1 MRYEAGHKQKTR
13 EKLISLA
20 AEALRADGPERL
32 GVAAI
37 MAEAGLTHGGFYA
50 HFASKDDL
58 IAETIGALAVI
69 ARKRFDRETEGR
81 SPAEGLAAYID
92 FYVSP
97 QHRDARAKGCPLP
110 SLAGDMARMEPL
122 SRGRFG
128 AAIEGLTQLIGKLL
142 KQNGHPD
149 PRGAARSIVAEA
161 VGAVALSRAVE
172 DEAQSNAILKSAR
185 KSLRQRAGLD
195 A

>member
-1 MRYEAGHKQKTR
+1 MRYDAEHKQKTR
-13 EKLISLA
+13 EKVLSLA
-20 AEALRADGPERL
+20 GEALRTDGPEKL

-37 MAEAGLTHGGFYA
+37 MAKAGLTHGGFYA
-50 HFASKDDL
+50 HFASKDEL
-58 IAETIGALAVI
+58 IAETIGQFAAI

-81 SPAEGLAAYID
+81 SPAEGLGAYID
-92 FYVSP
+92 FYVSAK
-97 QHRDARAKGCPLP
+97 HRDSRGQGCPLP

-122 SRGRFG
+122 SRAQFG
-128 AAIEGLTQLIGKLL
+128 AAIEGITALIGKLL
-142 KQNGHPD
+142 KQIGHAD

-172 DEAQSNAILKSAR
+172 DQTQSNAILSAAR
-185 KSLRQRAGLD
+185 KSLRQRAGLE